1 MDNFE
6 ASGEIKIDRFFQ
18 KSGAMDVFS
27 TEQKALEYMGNLRY
41 EDFKSHLA
49 RVNGIVL
56 NLPKNERGTTSCNVE
71 FGSPTYGTVE
81 FLPPNPEDK
90 DGLLEAVFNACKSLD
105 NPKDAALLAYLGIQ
119 TIHPFADGNGR
130 TGRSIYNLVIR
141 NAPVAQDRESFSRQ
155 NVKPPGEINALL
167 CRELMEDIFGAEF
180 VAKYGNIQ
188 SSLSAA
194 FQQID
199 NPDIPEDLRTEAS
212 KVISEKSRTYII
224 NQISFRDLVILR
236 YLQTQRNLSLD
247 ESPHKPF
254 PYDLTVHYGEDKG
267 KKIFCIDGESLVQ
280 SLSEDDC
287 RNLVE
292 LHAQMK
298 KRLIQILID
307 VVVKPDQYMKDE
319 KPLKDQFFAES

>member
-6 ASGEIKIDRFFQ
+6 TPREAKIDRFFQ
-18 KSGAMDVFS
+18 KSGAKDVFS
-27 TEQKALEYMGNLRY
+27 TELKAFEYMDNLNY
-41 EDFKSHLA
+41 EDFKSHLT
-49 RVNGIVL
+49 RINGIVL
-56 NLPKNERGTTSCNVE
+56 NLPKSERGTTSHNIE
-71 FGSPTYGTVE
+71 FGSPTYGNVE
-81 FLPPNPEDK
+81 FLPPNPQDK
-90 DGLLEAVFNACKSLD
+90 DGLLEDIFNACKSLD
-105 NPKDAALLAYLGIQ
+105 SPKDAALLAYLGIQ

-130 TGRSIYNLVIR
+130 TGRSIFNLMVGST
-141 NAPVAQDRESFSRQ
+141 PFAQDRESFSRQ
-155 NVKPPGEINALL
+155 NVRPPGEVNALL
-167 CRELMEDIFGAEF
+167 CRELMKDIFGAEF
-180 VAKYGNIQ
+180 VAEYGNIS

-199 NPDIPEDLRTEAS
+199 NPDIPKDLRTEAS
-212 KVISEKSRTYII
+212 KVISEKSRIYIP

-236 YLQTQRNLSLD
+236 FLQTQRSLSLD

-254 PYDLTVHYGEDKG
+254 PYDMTVQYGEDKG
-267 KKIFCIDGESLVQ
+267 KKIFCIDGEALIQ

-298 KRLIQILID
+298 KQLIQKLID
-307 VVVKPDQYMKDE
+307 VVIKPDQYTRDE